1 MAIHKMITS
10 AQKGFTLLELLVSI
24 VLIGIMSSIVF
35 SVIPLIEFNQQRAY
49 EEGAFEKNRAVAL
62 GILKYANETT
72 GRLPQPYF
80 GTVNSVRYVSAAA
93 HPTATD
99 ALNAGVRNNIQSL
112 GVPTTQIFH
121 DGTMAQNVRV
131 YQRAQGLTRNLPVR
145 GVTGD
150 YVTVTYDVGVV
161 YQTEC
166 SQFQACNNGIAG
178 TSVPGASAL
187 LTISNH
193 TNWVATLP
201 DSQDYF
207 FSTLDYQ
214 KRLLDL
220 TMDNVS
226 IVIRRIQN
234 DYAYKSITSA
244 PNDVTNFF
252 LGPNGGGAPNLS
264 GTTNSTTNEGCY
276 DGWYDLSA
284 ANVNILER
292 YGLNKTMY
300 GTTAWGGRI
309 EFCRDYDPI
318 NAGKNALPHSAALR
332 FNRNVTSGPAPSV
345 GQNIIIAL

>member
-1 MAIHKMITS
+1 MKNAV
-10 AQKGFTLLELLVSI
+10 AKGFTLLELLVTI
-24 VLIGIMSSIVF
+24 VLVGVMAQMIFGL
-35 SVIPLIEFNQQRAY
+35 IPLIEFQQERAY
-49 EEGAFEKNRAVAL
+49 QEGAFEKNRAVAL

-72 GRLPQPYF
+72 GRLPDPYF
-80 GTVNSVRYVSAAA
+80 GTVNSVRYVSAPA
-93 HPTATD
+93 HPDATD
-99 ALNAGVRNNIQSL
+99 AVNAGIRNNIQSL

-121 DGTMAQNVRV
+121 DGTFSQNVRV
-131 YQRAQGLTRNLPVR
+131 YQRAQGLTRNLSIR

-166 SQFQACNNGIAG
+166 SQTQACNNGVAG

-187 LTISNH
+187 LTMSNH

-201 DSQDYF
+201 DAQDYF

-214 KRLLDL
+214 KKLLDL

-244 PNDVTNFF
+244 PNDVTNFYM
-252 LGPNGGGAPNLS
+252 GPNGSGAPNLS

-284 ANVNILER
+284 SNVNILER
-292 YGLNKTMY
+292 YGLNKTTY
-300 GTTAWGGRI
+300 GTTAWGGSI
-309 EFCRDYDPI
+309 QFCRDYDAI
-318 NAGKNALPHSAALR
+318 NAGKNALPHSAALK
-332 FNRNVTSGPAPSV
+332 FNRNVTSGPAPAT